1 MEAMHMQTYTA
12 VGTAPSKAR
21 ETFRHRVAILGGGT
35 AGVTVAAQLAR
46 RGVHDVAL
54 IEPSSKH
61 YYQPLWTLVGA
72 GVAKA
77 EQSVRDEAR
86 FIPKGVRWIQDYAV
100 EIDPDQ
106 QMICTRDG
114 TRVQY
119 DFLVV
124 APGVESDWDKIQGA
138 RETLGQNGVS
148 TNYGYDLAPKT
159 WEFIQQTREGVA
171 LFTMPNTAEPGYTIK
186 CGGAPQKIA
195 YMAADYFR
203 THNRPVKV
211 IYATAG
217 GVLFGVPEFCK
228 VLEGVCE
235 RYGIEVLY
243 KHELIAV
250 DPVRKEA
257 TFALKDKPGET
268 KTIAFDMLHIG
279 PPQRAASIVRES
291 PLAHREGQM
300 IGFTKVDIHTLQ
312 SPDYPNVFGL
322 GDAAGLPVSRT
333 GAAVRKQ
340 VPVLINN
347 MFKVMQGKEPD
358 KRYDGYTS
366 CPLVTAYGR
375 MVLAEFDYDN
385 HPTPTL
391 PLINTQ
397 KERFDMWLL
406 KKYGLPFMYWN
417 LMLRGLA

>member
-1 MEAMHMQTYTA
+1 MQTYTE
-12 VGTAPSKAR
+12 VGSAPVKAR
-21 ETFRHRVAILGGGT
+21 ETVRHRVVIVGSGT
-35 AGVTVAAQLAR
+35 AGITVAAQLVR
-46 RGVHDVAL
+46 KGVRDVAI
-54 IEPSSKH
+54 IEPSTKH

-77 EQSVRDEAR
+77 EQSVRDEGR

-100 EIDPDQ
+100 EIDPEQ
-106 QMICTRDG
+106 KLVCTRDG
-114 TRVQY
+114 MRVHY

-124 APGVESDWDKIQGA
+124 APGVVSDWDKIQGA
-138 RETLGQNGVS
+138 AETLGRNGIS

-159 WEFIQQTREGVA
+159 WEFIQQTKEGVA

-203 THNRPVKV
+203 MMGRPVKV

-235 RYGIEVLY
+235 RYGIEVLT

-250 DPVRKEA
+250 DPVRKAA

-268 KTIAFDMLHIG
+268 RTIEFDMLHIG
-279 PPQRAASIVRES
+279 PPQRAPEFVRES
-291 PLAHREGQM
+291 PLAHPDGQM
-300 IGFTKVDIHTLQ
+300 VGFVNVDIHTLQ
-312 SPDYPNVFGL
+312 SPLYCNVFGL

-340 VPVLINN
+340 APVVVNN
-347 MFKVMQGKEPD
+347 LLQVMNGKEPS
-358 KRYDGYTS
+358 KRYNGYTS

-375 MVLAEFDYDN
+375 MVLAEFDYEN
-385 HPTPTL
+385 KPTPTM
-391 PLINTQ
+391 PFINTQ

-406 KKYGLPFMYWN
+406 KKYGLPWMYWN

>member
-1 MEAMHMQTYTA
+1 MQTYTA
-12 VGTAPSKAR
+12 VGAAPSRAR
-21 ETFRHRVAILGGGT
+21 ETYRHRMVIVGGGT
-35 AGVTVAAQLAR
+35 AGITVAAQLVR
-46 RGVHDVAL
+46 RGIHDVAL
-54 IEPSSKH
+54 IEPSTKH

-72 GVAKA
+72 GVATA

-86 FIPKGVRWIQDYAV
+86 FIPRGVRWIQDYAV
-100 EIDPDQ
+100 EIDPEQ
-106 QMICTRDG
+106 QLVCTRDG

-124 APGVESDWDKIQGA
+124 APGVESHWEKIEGA
-138 RETLGQNGVS
+138 SETLGRNGVS

-159 WEFIQQTREGVA
+159 WEFIQRTREGVA

-203 THNRPVKV
+203 MQRRPVKV

-217 GVLFGVPEFCK
+217 GVLFGVPEFCR
-228 VLEGVCE
+228 VLEQVCQ
-235 RYGIEVLY
+235 RHDIEVLT

-257 TFALKDKPGET
+257 VFALTDKPGST
-268 KTIAFDMLHIG
+268 KTIPFEMLHIG
-279 PPQRAASIVRES
+279 PPQRPPVVVRES

-300 IGFTKVDIHTLQ
+300 VGFVKVDIHTLQ
-312 SPDYPNVFGL
+312 HLDYPNVFGL

-347 MFKVMQGKEPD
+347 LLKVMKGKQPD
-358 KRYDGYTS
+358 KHYNGYTS

-375 MVLAEFDYDN
+375 MVLAEFDYN
-385 HPTPTL
+385 NTPTPSI
-391 PLINTQ
+391 PFINTQ
-397 KERFDMWLL
+397 RERFDMWLL

>member
-1 MEAMHMQTYTA
+1 MQTYTA
-12 VGTAPSKAR
+12 VGNAPDRAR
-21 ETFRHRVAILGGGT
+21 ETHRCRVAIIGGGT
-35 AGVTVAAQLAR
+35 AGITVAAQLTR

-54 IEPSSKH
+54 IEPSPKH

-72 GVAKA
+72 GVATA

-86 FIPKGVRWIQDYAV
+86 FIPRGVRWIQDYAV
-100 EIDPDQ
+100 EIDPEQ
-106 QMICTRDG
+106 QLVCTRDG

-124 APGVESDWDKIQGA
+124 APGVESHWEKIEGA
-138 RETLGQNGVS
+138 SETLGRNGVS
-148 TNYGYDLAPKT
+148 TNYSYELAPRT

-203 THNRPVKV
+203 MLGRPVKV

-217 GVLFGVPEFCK
+217 GVLFGVPEFRR
-228 VLEGVCE
+228 VLEPVCE
-235 RYGIEVLY
+235 RYGIEVLTR
-243 KHELIAV
+243 HELIAV

-268 KTIAFDMLHIG
+268 TTIAFDMLHIG
-279 PPQRAASIVRES
+279 PPQRAPEVVRES
-291 PLAHREGQM
+291 PLAHRAGSM
-300 IGFTKVDIHTLQ
+300 VGFVNVDIHTLQ
-312 SPDYPNVFGL
+312 HAEYPNVFGL

-340 VPVLINN
+340 APVLVNN
-347 MFKVMQGKEPD
+347 LLRVMAGKEPD
-358 KRYDGYTS
+358 KRYNGYTS

-375 MVLAEFDYDN
+375 MVLAEFDYNDT
-385 HPTPTL
+385 PTPSI
-391 PLINTQ
+391 PFIDAQ
-397 KERFDMWLL
+397 RERFDMWLL

-417 LMLRGLA
+417 LMLRGRA

>member
-1 MEAMHMQTYTA
+1 MQTYA
-12 VGTAPSKAR
+12 EVGVAPVKAR
-21 ETFRHRVAILGGGT
+21 ETVRHRVVIIGGGT
-35 AGVTVAAQLAR
+35 GGIAVAAQLAR
-46 RGVHDVAL
+46 KGVHDVAI

-72 GVAKA
+72 GVAKV

-100 EIDPDQ
+100 EIDPDNQ
-106 QMICTRDG
+106 AVCTLGG

-124 APGVESDWDKIQGA
+124 APGVVSEWSKIQGA
-138 RETLGQNGVS
+138 EEALGKNGIS
-148 TNYGYDLAPKT
+148 TNYSYDLAPKT
-159 WEFIQQTREGVA
+159 WEFIQQTKEGVA

-203 THNRPVKV
+203 IHNRPVKV

-217 GVLFGVPEFCK
+217 GVMFAVPEFCR
-228 VLEGVCE
+228 VLEGICE
-235 RYGIEVLY
+235 RYHIEVLT
-243 KHELIAV
+243 KHELVAV
-250 DPVRKEA
+250 DPIRKVA

-268 KTIAFDMLHIG
+268 REIQFDMLHIG
-279 PPQRAASIVRES
+279 PPQRAPQFVRES
-291 PLAHREGQM
+291 PIAHQEGQM
-300 IGFTKVDIHTLQ
+300 IGFVNVDIHTLQ
-312 SPDYPNVFGL
+312 NPNYPNVFGL
-322 GDAAGLPVSRT
+322 GDAAGLPTSRT

-340 VPVLINN
+340 APVVVNN
-347 MFKVMQGKEPD
+347 LLRVMNGKEPD
-358 KRYDGYTS
+358 KRYDGYTA
-366 CPLVTAYGR
+366 CPIVTGYGR
-375 MVLAEFDYDN
+375 LVLAEFDYSN
-385 HPTPTL
+385 KPTPSI
-391 PLINTQ
+391 PLINTC

-406 KKYGLPFMYWN
+406 KKYGLPWMYWN

>member
-1 MEAMHMQTYTA
+1 MQTYTA
-12 VGTAPSKAR
+12 VGNAPGKAR
-21 ETFRHRVAILGGGT
+21 ETYRCRVAIIGGGT
-35 AGVTVAAQLAR
+35 AGITVAAQLAR
-46 RGVHDVAL
+46 RGIHDVAL
-54 IEPSSKH
+54 IEPSQKH

-72 GVAKA
+72 GVATA

-86 FIPKGVRWIQDYAV
+86 FIPRGVRWIQDYAV
-100 EIDPDQ
+100 EIDPEQ
-106 QMICTRDG
+106 QLVCTRDG

-124 APGVESDWDKIQGA
+124 APGVESHWEKIEGA
-138 RETLGQNGVS
+138 SETLGRNGVS
-148 TNYGYDLAPKT
+148 TNYSYDLAPRT

-203 THNRPVKV
+203 MQGRPVKV

-217 GVLFGVPEFCK
+217 GVLFGVPEFCR
-228 VLEGVCE
+228 VLEQVCE
-235 RYGIEVLY
+235 RYGIEVLT

-250 DPVRKEA
+250 DPVRKQA

-279 PPQRAASIVRES
+279 PPQRAAQVVRES
-291 PLAHREGQM
+291 PLAHREGAM
-300 IGFTKVDIHTLQ
+300 VGFVNVDIHTLQ
-312 SPDYPNVFGL
+312 HVEYPNVFGL

-340 VPVLINN
+340 APVLINN
-347 MFKVMQGKEPD
+347 LLKVMQGKEPD
-358 KRYDGYTS
+358 KRYNGYTS

-375 MVLAEFDYDN
+375 MVLAEFDYN
-385 HPTPTL
+385 NTPTPSI
-391 PLINTQ
+391 PFIDAQ
-397 KERFDMWLL
+397 RERFDMWLL

-417 LMLRGLA
+417 LMLRGRA